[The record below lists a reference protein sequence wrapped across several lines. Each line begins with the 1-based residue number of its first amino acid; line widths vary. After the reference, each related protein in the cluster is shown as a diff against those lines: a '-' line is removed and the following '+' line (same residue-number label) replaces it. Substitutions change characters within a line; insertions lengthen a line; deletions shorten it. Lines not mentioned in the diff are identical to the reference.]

1 MQPSSSSSS
10 ADTITGNT
18 GSTGGSAITDEW
30 CAHRF
35 DYLAPT
41 LALDLHATLARM
53 RTDHPVAYSEAHGGY
68 WIVTRYEDVLRV
80 AQDWETFSSAHG
92 VSVPD
97 TGSKMVVRAIP
108 EHLDPP
114 EHRAYKRL
122 INAWFTPAAIA
133 PYEQPTRQLVTRL
146 IDGFVD
152 AGRCDFMA
160 DFARPLPGLAFFEMV
175 LHAPPDEVA
184 EINEMA
190 TAASMPTNP
199 DRGKAWQ
206 GMYQWIVGFLDR
218 RRGEPPRGDV
228 VDAVLAAEIDGE
240 PITDENAIGVIQL
253 LILGG
258 LDTTAGALGQIM
270 IRFAQEPEIPALLR
284 RKPELLTG
292 AVEELLR
299 LEPPFI
305 SIARTAMHDT
315 EVGGQA
321 IKQGEKVLIYWA
333 SANRDEAEFACPAAF
348 DMDRPANRHLTF
360 GAGPHRCAGSNLAR
374 MNVRIALE
382 ELVRRLDDIR
392 LQDGAEPIPFHSALN
407 RAPLTVPITFTPCL
421 TPTQAPAPTTAP

>member
-10 ADTITGNT
+10 ADT
-18 GSTGGSAITDEW
+18 ITDEW

-35 DYLAPT
+35 DYLAPQV
-41 LALDLHATLARM
+41 AHDLHPTLARM

-97 TGSKMVVRAIP
+97 VASKMVVRAIP

-122 INAWFTPAAIA
+122 INAWFTPAAVA
-133 PYEQPTRQLVTRL
+133 PYEQPTRDLVTRL
-146 IDGFVD
+146 IDGFID
-152 AGRCDFMA
+152 AGSCDFMTA
-160 DFARPLPGLAFFEMV
+160 FARPLPGLAFFELV
-175 LHAPPDEVA
+175 LHAPADEVA
-184 EINEMA
+184 GINEMA

-206 GMYQWIVGFLDR
+206 GMHQWIVELLDR
-218 RRGEPPRGDV
+218 RRRERPGGEIVDV

-270 IRFAQEPEIPALLR
+270 IRFAQEPEIPDLLR
-284 RKPELLTG
+284 RRPELLTG

-305 SIARTAMHDT
+305 SIARTAMRDT
-315 EVGGQA
+315 EIGGQP

-333 SANRDEAEFACPAAF
+333 SANRDEAEFTCPAHF
-348 DMDRPANRHLTF
+348 DLDRPTNRHLAF

-421 TPTQAPAPTTAP
+421 TSTPTTAP